1 MTILLTHHENQIEV
15 ALGWLES
22 QMRETESA
30 DSPAFV
36 TYEVL
41 TRHLVYKDENETYE
55 KLRAE
60 YEVLRARVKNLEDSL
75 ADVK

>member
-1 MTILLTHHENQIEV
+1 MSTLLTHQENQIEI
-15 ALGWLES
+15 ALGWLEG
-22 QMRETESA
+22 QMRETEST

-41 TRHLVYKDENETYE
+41 TRHMVYKDETETYE